1 MIARLQGTHHG
12 PLLFGRHAPEHVV
25 TLDRVVERLR
35 GQVLGKVARVHEASG
50 RTVGRRQA
58 RLGCQRADRRRVVAR
73 NDAHVHAL
81 RAEVVKSLGRVLA
94 QVLLQRHE
102 GGHRPTRGQL
112 VVDHGLVR
120 TNQRHDAGPL
130 SGNGAHP
137 LQENRVRRH
146 GLVDNELGRT
156 QDPRLASGPPRAPL
170 AGRGEGNGPLD
181 TLDSPGPLG
190 SIQVLPDRLGSGI
203 GTVARGAREGTHHR
217 LRVPRNH
224 VDLAHPDATR
234 RQRARLIQAQA
245 IDAGQHLDGRKL
257 LNEDAPACQRRRS
270 DREIHRREQ
279 HQALG
284 DHADD
289 GGDRQDEGLA
299 PIPARAAGDTVLR
312 VKGQRNDREQHDGDD
327 LQHAVDRHLNL
338 GHGTGEGA
346 RLLRQALRVHA
357 LTDRRRHHAP
367 RAGHDARARKQLIA
381 LFLLDGTR
389 FAGEQRLVD
398 LEARGGQDRPVHAHL
413 IAERQLDNVV
423 EHDVAS
429 RNDRQGPIAQDTRL
443 RGIHDRQRIQGA
455 LCAQLG
461 DDTNHGI
468 DNHHAA
474 EDAIAQVTEQ
484 QHDDRRAHDDR
495 VKERQ
500 HVLSNDRC
508 HGTRRA
514 VLHAVNRAASDA
526 LRDLCRTQAALAE
539 ARHVSAHG
547 HPPHPSRY
555 VSTTRQQLPPA
566 SRR

>member
-1 MIARLQGTHHG
+1 MHSLRT
-12 PLLFGRHAPEHVV
+12 EVV
-25 TLDRVVERLR
+25 
-35 GQVLGKVARVHEASG
+35 Q
-50 RTVGRRQA
+50 
-58 RLGCQRADRRRVVAR
+58 RLGRI
-73 NDAHVHAL
+73 L
-81 RAEVVKSLGRVLA
+81 T
-94 QVLLQRHE
+94 QVLLQNHE
-102 GGHRPTRGQL
+102 GGHRPTCGQL
-112 VVDHGLVR
+112 VVDHGLVS
-120 TNQRHDAGPL
+120 THQRHDAGAL
-130 SGNGAHP
+130 RGNGAHP

-146 GLVDNELGRT
+146 GLVDNELGST
-156 QDPRLASGPPRAPL
+156 QDPRLAPGPPRAPL

-181 TLDSPGPLG
+181 ALEGPGLLG
-190 SIQVLPDRLGSGI
+190 FSQVLPDRLGSGI
-203 GTVARGAREGTHHR
+203 GAVARGARESTTDYVLVAR
-217 LRVPRNH
+217 DNL
-224 VDLAHPDATR
+224 DLAHADTTR

-289 GGDRQDEGLA
+289 GGDRQDESLA
-299 PIPARAAGDTVLR
+299 PIPARSSGNTVLR
-312 VKGQRNDREQHDGDD
+312 VKGHRNNREQHDGDD
-327 LQHAVDRHLNL
+327 LQHAVDRHLDL

-346 RLLRQALRVHA
+346 RLLGQALCVHA
-357 LTDRRRHHAP
+357 LADRRGHHAA
-367 RAGHDARARKQLIA
+367 RTGHHAGARQELVAFL
-381 LFLLDGTR
+381 LLDGTR
-389 FAGEQRLVD
+389 LAGEQRLVD

-429 RNDRQGPIAQDTRL
+429 RNDRQGSIAQDARL
-443 RGIHDRQRIQGA
+443 RGVHNRQRIQGA
-455 LCAQLG
+455 FRAQLG
-461 DDTNHGI
+461 HDADDRV
-468 DNHHAA
+468 DHHNSA
-474 EDAIAQVTEQ
+474 ENAVAQVTEQ

-500 HVLSNDRC
+500 HVLSNDRR

-514 VLHAVNRAASDA
+514 VLHAVDRAAGDA

-555 VSTTRQQLPPA
+555 VSKTRQQSPPA